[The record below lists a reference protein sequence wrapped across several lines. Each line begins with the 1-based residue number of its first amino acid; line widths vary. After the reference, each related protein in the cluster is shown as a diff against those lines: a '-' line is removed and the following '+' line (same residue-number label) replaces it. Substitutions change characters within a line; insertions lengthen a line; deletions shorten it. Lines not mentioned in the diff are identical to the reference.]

1 MKPIKFKN
9 VMYATAVLG
18 LLGVSCEN
26 EAGSESAGT
35 SELQATDLMAVQQM
49 DQMQWATEE
58 VLNLSE
64 EVYQLEAL
72 SLEGKNVMDSGF
84 LPDCAIIT
92 TERKGDLIEKKID
105 FGAGC
110 ESPNGNL
117 LKGIVVIRI
126 ERDLLEGRR
135 QVDLI
140 LENFSFNEMEIEGS
154 ATQVRMRSGDKANPM
169 AVINSDFTVIW
180 PDGEQATWQGERTR
194 EWIEGYGSG
203 FWGNH
208 VFLITGTQTF
218 TNRRGITY
226 SRTVLEPL
234 RRELACRFVVSGV
247 LQISREGW
255 NGVLNFGDG
264 SCDSQGELQLPN
276 GEVKEVTLRRIRS

>member
-9 VMYATAVLG
+9 VLCAVVVLG
-18 LLGVSCEN
+18 LLGVSCEKETRT
-26 EAGSESAGT
+26 EAVDT
-35 SELQATDLMAVQQM
+35 SQLEATDLMAVQQM
-49 DQMQWATEE
+49 DQTQWATEE
-58 VLNLSE
+58 VLNLAE
-64 EVYQLEAL
+64 ELYQLEAL
-72 SLEGKNVMDSGF
+72 SLEGKAVMDSGF

-92 TERKGDLIEKKID
+92 TERKGNLIEKTID

-117 LKGIVVIRI
+117 LKGVVLISI
-126 ERDLLEGRR
+126 ERDPREGRR
-135 QVDLI
+135 HIDL
-140 LENFSFNEMEIEGS
+140 LLKDFSFNEMAIEGT
-154 ATQVRMRSGDKANPM
+154 AKQVRMRSGENANPQ
-169 AVINSDFTVIW
+169 AIINSDFRAVW

-218 TNRRGITY
+218 SNRRGITY

-234 RRELACRFVVSGV
+234 RRELACRFVVSGT

-255 NGVLNFGDG
+255 NGVFNFGDG
-264 SCDSQGELQLPN
+264 NCDSQGEFQLPN
-276 GEVKEVTLRRIRS
+276 GEVKEVTLRRIRP

>member
-1 MKPIKFKN
+1 MKPIKFKS
-9 VMYATAVLG
+9 VIYAVAIMG
-18 LLGVSCEN
+18 FLGVSCESETSA
-26 EAGSESAGT
+26 EAVDT
-35 SELQATDLMAVQQM
+35 SQLEATDLTAVQQM

-72 SLEGKNVMDSGF
+72 SLEGKRVMHSGF

-92 TERKGDLIEKKID
+92 TERKGDLIEKTID
-105 FGAGC
+105 FGTGC

-117 LKGIVVIRI
+117 LKGSVVISI
-126 ERDLLEGRR
+126 ERNLLVGRR
-135 QVDLI
+135 QIDLF
-140 LENFSFNEMEIEGS
+140 LEDFSFNELDIEGS
-154 ATQVRMRSGDKANPM
+154 ATQFRTRTGANLNPRV
-169 AVINSDFTVIW
+169 VINSDYTATW

-208 VFLITGTQTF
+208 VFLTTGTQTF

-226 SRTVLEPL
+226 SRTVLESL
-234 RRELACRFVVSGV
+234 RRELACKFVVSGA
-247 LQISREGW
+247 LQVSREGW
-255 NGVLNFGDG
+255 TGVLNFGDG